1 MSSKVIEG
9 LIKSVSDLEARVAR
23 LEERVGRLERERAFA
38 GPAEWVTV
46 YEEGGYVVLRGGL
59 FGEYVV
65 VTPEGERLP
74 YASLKSAIA
83 LIKSRLAAKAK
94 KGGK

>member
-9 LIKSVSDLEARVAR
+9 LIKSLSDLEARVAR
-23 LEERVGRLERERAFA
+23 LEKRVERLERERAFA

-46 YEEGGYVVLRGGL
+46 YEEDGYVVLRGGL

-65 VTPEGERLP
+65 VAPDGEQYS
-74 YASLKSAIA
+74 YASLKSAKEA
-83 LIKSRLAAKAK
+83 IKKLKTY
-94 KGGK
+94 KGKE

>member
-23 LEERVGRLERERAFA
+23 LEARVARLERESAVA
-38 GPAEWVTV
+38 GPAGWVTV
-46 YEEGGYVVLRGGL
+46 YEEDGYSVVRGGL

-65 VTPEGERLP
+65 VAPDGEQYP
-74 YASLKSAIA
+74 YASLKSAKEA
-83 LIKSRLAAKAK
+83 IKKLKAY
-94 KGGK
+94 KGKE